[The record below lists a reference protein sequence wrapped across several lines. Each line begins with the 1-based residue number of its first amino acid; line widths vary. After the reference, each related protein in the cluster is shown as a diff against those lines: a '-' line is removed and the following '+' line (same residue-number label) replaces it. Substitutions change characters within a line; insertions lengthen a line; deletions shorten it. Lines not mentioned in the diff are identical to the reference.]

1 MPNKVILFHKTKFKI
16 KSTNK
21 KRMQKIL
28 MVCLGNICRSPL
40 AEGIMLKLIKENN
53 LNMRVD
59 SAGTSAFHVNESP
72 DERTILNAAKHNI
85 DLKSLS
91 ARQFKE
97 SDFEKFDK
105 IYVMD
110 KSNLSNV
117 LALAKNQEQKDKVDL
132 LLNAS
137 HPNLNLE
144 VPDPYFGGE
153 QGFEDVFQLVY
164 TACQHIA
171 FEI

>member
-1 MPNKVILFHKTKFKI
+1 
-16 KSTNK
+16 
-21 KRMQKIL
+21 

-53 LNMRVD
+53 INMRVD
-59 SAGTSAFHVNESP
+59 SAGTSNYHIDEAP
-72 DERTILNAAKHNI
+72 DKRTIANAAKHDV
-85 DLKSLS
+85 DLKPLR
-91 ARQFKE
+91 ARQFKA

-110 KSNLSNV
+110 NSNMANV
-117 LALAKNQEQKDKVDL
+117 LALAKNEEHKAKVDL

-137 HPNLNLE
+137 NPGMNLE

-153 QGFEDVFQLVY
+153 QGFEDVFQMVY
-164 TACQHIA
+164 KACQHVA
-171 FEI
+171 FD

>member
-1 MPNKVILFHKTKFKI
+1 
-16 KSTNK
+16 
-21 KRMQKIL
+21 MQKIL

-53 LNMRVD
+53 INMRVD
-59 SAGTSAFHVNESP
+59 SAGTSNYHIDEAP
-72 DERTILNAAKHNI
+72 DKRTILNAAKHDV
-85 DLKSLS
+85 DLKPLR
-91 ARQFKE
+91 ARQFKI

-110 KSNLSNV
+110 KSNMSNV
-117 LALAKNQEQKDKVDL
+117 QALATNEGQKAKVDL

-137 HPNLNLE
+137 NPGMNLE

-153 QGFEDVFQLVY
+153 QGFEDVFQMVY
-164 TACQHIA
+164 KACQHVA
-171 FEI
+171 FV

>member
-1 MPNKVILFHKTKFKI
+1 
-16 KSTNK
+16 
-21 KRMQKIL
+21 MQKVL

-53 LNMRVD
+53 INMRVD
-59 SAGTSAFHVNESP
+59 SAGTSNFHVNEAP
-72 DERTILNAAKHNI
+72 DKRTIVNAAKHDV
-85 DLKSLS
+85 DLKPLR
-91 ARQFKE
+91 ARQFKA
-97 SDFEKFDK
+97 SDFEKFDQ

-117 LALAKNQEQKDKVDL
+117 LALASSEEHKAKVDL

-137 HPNLNLE
+137 NPGMNLE

-153 QGFEDVFQLVY
+153 QGFEDVFQMVY
-164 TACQHIA
+164 KACQYIA
-171 FEI
+171 FA

>member
-1 MPNKVILFHKTKFKI
+1 
-16 KSTNK
+16 
-21 KRMQKIL
+21 MQKVL

-53 LNMRVD
+53 INMRVD
-59 SAGTSAFHVNESP
+59 SAGTSNYHVDEAP
-72 DERTILNAAKHNI
+72 DNRTIANAAKHDV
-85 DLKSLS
+85 DLKPLR
-91 ARQFKE
+91 ARQFKV

-110 KSNLSNV
+110 NSNMANV
-117 LALAKNQEQKDKVDL
+117 LALATIDAHKAKVDL

-137 HPNLNLE
+137 NPGMNLE

-153 QGFEDVFQLVY
+153 QGFEDVFQMVY
-164 TACQHIA
+164 KACQHVA
-171 FEI
+171 FA